1 MVICLVPWPDFS
13 QAPEDSLLAHL
24 CRFAVRSPLVSAQR
38 GAFLGSLVLRT
49 MPCGLYW
56 ALGLEASKLR
66 LPRKH
71 PTALNRDIQHP
82 AALTFSVPPASTT
95 RGGFGILTEFPSSTP
110 FGLDLGSDSPRA
122 DEPPPGNLGFTASG
136 FLTRFV
142 ATHIGI
148 SSRRTSIGPFGP
160 TSPALQRSP
169 TAETSTVVEV
179 LPVASVPCLSPVTF
193 SARPRLTSELLR
205 FL

>member
-49 MPCGLYW
+49 RLAARHGLS
-56 ALGLEASKLR
+56 GLASKLR

-71 PTALNRDIQHP
+71 PTALNRDVQHP

-122 DEPPPGNLGFTASG
+122 DEPPPGNLGLTAG
-136 FLTRFV
+136 RFLTCLI

-169 TAETSTVVEV
+169 TAEPLSVDEG
-179 LPVASVPCLSPVTF
+179 LPGASVPCLSPVIF